1 MSLGGTL
8 WRGLA
13 SLGGLIYRWVLTFLY
28 WLYKVSGK
36 FLLGLY
42 RLRVAMGR
50 RRRLTLLG
58 SHVHGFH
65 RKGAG
70 NWPEQE
76 EVRKLL
82 THIDAGDRK
91 RKDLESLSWELDD
104 QYRERLDRVWKQTP
118 RRAEAKR
125 ESTGG

>member
-13 SLGGLIYRWVLTFLY
+13 SLGGLIYRWVLTFLC

-36 FLLGLY
+36 SLLGLS
-42 RLRVAMGR
+42 RLRVAMDQ

-70 NWPEQE
+70 DWPEQE

-91 RKDLESLSWELDD
+91 RKDLESLSWELDE
-104 QYRERLDRVWKQTP
+104 QYRERVNKVWKQAP
-118 RRAEAKR
+118 RTAGPKPEI
-125 ESTGG
+125 TGG